1 MGEKKFCPQCG
12 NKVEASVKFC
22 PHCGADLTDVA
33 TAQPQ
38 TKANSAKMTGQHTP
52 PKSRQQVN
60 QVAAPK
66 KQPLKKK
73 TKVTLWLV
81 AIIVVLFGGFYA
93 WGSNHYSRNN
103 QIDQI
108 IVSLKNPQMGLAQYV
123 TTDDHTIKVTNNALK
138 PLQKYYQSHQTTA
151 NNLSMNLKAGGSTSQ
166 ISLVQSGRYLL
177 LFPKYTLHI
186 NTYTPQV
193 ETNHRDTRVLVN
205 GKSGGQVKGSA
216 DSYYKK
222 LSPLFPGKY
231 HLEVD
236 SVVSGR
242 ELKADSTVNV
252 WSNKTINMNIKTAT
266 FSIAS
271 VPGGTIYINDK
282 KVGVLSGNGS
292 KVFKNYPITDNMEV
306 YVTTTFG
313 SQTIKSQL
321 ITDLPEAID
330 NGDSDSNTS
339 DDVDFDDDDHV
350 VLKPQWK
357 GLIDKSDAEDLLKSD
372 FNDPESED
380 FIGGSDNSSYQEL
393 RKMLKGFD
401 RNDSTISY
409 DMDCDIVS
417 INPAPNDSSSVI
429 YKITYTFEK
438 DNGDEHTQV
447 MLYKGA
453 ILQEDSDK
461 QKIKSIG
468 SGAVISD
475 KTDKSGEDDDDD

>member
-12 NKVEASVKFC
+12 SQVDATVKFC
-22 PHCGADLTDVA
+22 PHCGADLTNVA
-33 TAQPQ
+33 VSQPQ
-38 TKANSAKMTGQHTP
+38 VKEKSVKPVVNEKRAE
-52 PKSRQQVN
+52 PKSRQQVS
-60 QVAAPK
+60 QVAVPK

-73 TKVTLWLV
+73 TKITLWLAV
-81 AIIVVLFGGFYA
+81 IIIVLFGGFYA

-108 IVSLKNPQMGLAQYV
+108 IVSLKNPQMGMAQYV
-123 TTDDHTIKVTNNALK
+123 TTDDHNIKVTNDALK
-138 PLQKYYQSHQTTA
+138 PLQKYYQAHQTTA

-166 ISLVQSGRYLL
+166 ISLTQSGRYML

-186 NTYTPQV
+186 NTYTPQI
-193 ETNHRDTRVLVN
+193 ETNHRDTQVVVN
-205 GKSGGQVKGSA
+205 GKSNGQVKGNA
-216 DSYYKK
+216 DGYYKK
-222 LSPLFPGKY
+222 LQPLFPGKY
-231 HLEVD
+231 HLEID
-236 SVVSGR
+236 TVVSGR

-282 KVGVLSGNGS
+282 KVGVLSGNGT

-321 ITDLPEAID
+321 ITDLAQAVD
-330 NGDSDSNTS
+330 NGASDDNTS
-339 DDVDFDDDDHV
+339 DDVDFDDNNNV
-350 VLKPQWK
+350 ILKPQWK
-357 GLIDKSDAEDLLKSD
+357 GLISKSDAEDLLKGA

-393 RKMLKGFD
+393 HKMLKGFD

-417 INPAPNDSSSVI
+417 INPAPNNSSSVV

-453 ILQEDSDK
+453 ILQEDGDQ

-468 SGAVISD
+468 GGTVISD
-475 KTDKSGEDDDDD
+475 KTDKSGEDDD